1 MTPEF
6 ATTLVNKT
14 LLTAAMIAGP
24 ILNAGL
30 VVGLLV
36 AIFQAITTIHEMT
49 LVFIP
54 KLIAVGLVLMFL
66 FPWIIMKLMDFTYQ
80 IYQNVKMLGG

>member
-24 ILNAGL
+24 ILIAGL

-36 AIFQAITTIHEMT
+36 AIFLSLIH
-49 LVFIP
+49 I
-54 KLIAVGLVLMFL
+54 
-66 FPWIIMKLMDFTYQ
+66 
-80 IYQNVKMLGG
+80 

>member
-6 ATTLVNKT
+6 ATTLLNKT

-24 ILNAGL
+24 ILVAGL
-30 VVGLLV
+30 IVGLLV
-36 AIFQAITTIHEMT
+36 AIFQAVTTIHEMT

-54 KLIAVGLVLMFL
+54 KLIAVGLTLMFL
-66 FPWIIMKLMDFTYQ
+66 LPWIIMKLIDFTNQ
-80 IYQNVKMLGG
+80 IYQSVKMLGG